1 MLFIIVVITLNDKNS
16 VCVLQKNMSRKN
28 NKMNSK
34 TNSNIKNQKQF
45 EEKEDSLSGIRL
57 NKYLAQAGICS
68 RREADQ
74 LIESGVVYVNG
85 AVAKAGDR
93 VFPKD
98 EVICNH
104 KVISGKQDA
113 VVLAYYKPVGVVCS
127 QKDRHADKLVSEQLQ
142 FPVRVTYAGRLDK
155 DSEGLLL
162 MTNDGNLIDKL
173 MRGAN
178 RHEKEYVVKVKKD
191 ISDDFLSKM
200 ANGIYLKELEQTTR
214 PCRIEAVGKRTF
226 RIVLTQGLNRQIR
239 RMCEASGQE
248 VLSLKRVRVANV
260 ELGKLKPGEYRVVSG
275 EELSMLYAEAGIQA

>member
-1 MLFIIVVITLNDKNS
+1 
-16 VCVLQKNMSRKN
+16 
-28 NKMNSK
+28 MNSK

-45 EEKEDSLSGIRL
+45 EEKEASLSGIRL

-93 VFPKD
+93 VFPND

-127 QKDRHADKLVSEQLQ
+127 QKDRHADKLGSDQLQ

-260 ELGKLKPGEYRVVSG
+260 ELGKLKPGEYRFVSG